1 MPRTRGAK
9 SKYGRGKNGLKKA
22 LDLLQE
28 IRDNMEEGASFEEF
42 DPTALEAVG
51 TILSVMRGK
60 LTGRYVGFRLAA
72 ATTILER
79 YRGKPLAKT
88 QQDIGDNLRALLE
101 RSLDRQ
107 EQLSPE
113 ERAKFVGSGSSREHA
128 PALPSSSLDSE
139 VDTALAV
146 HAEVM
151 K

>member
-28 IRDNMEEGASFEEF
+28 IRENMQEGASFEEF

-51 TILSVMRGK
+51 TILGVMRGQI
-60 LTGRYVGFRLAA
+60 TGRYVGFRLSA
-72 ATTILER
+72 ATTVLER

-88 QQDIGDNLRALLE
+88 QADIGDNLRALLE
-101 RSLDRQ
+101 RSLDQ
-107 EQLSPE
+107 QDQLSPE
-113 ERAKFVGSGSSREHA
+113 ERAKFVGKGSSRAH
-128 PALPSSSLDSE
+128 ALPSSTSKIDRE
-139 VDTALAV
+139 VDTALEV

-151 K
+151 E